1 MCRVRKRDKELR
13 RYSKLLLLE
22 VAVIVLMRFLIPVLS
37 NYPPYSEAIDFQLKI
52 EVLTHDQQYIL
63 LGIFALLLQTFFIKI
78 FFSDIF
84 KYIKKDPKDV
94 TIKET
99 EQVRLQCYKIPK
111 KLFFVQTVLLGIVLC
126 MLFSMVQISIILCIK
141 FLLIYFSFF
150 TASWVISMVLIR
162 SDLNAIIES
171 TYTINKNVTS
181 FGKKTKF
188 YKNLLLN
195 LIPFFIFIMITI
207 SLLGYSKVTEQNG
220 ENGYYYYKQAM
231 NDIDFDNETLETI
244 STKLD
249 NIPLRNSSD
258 YYFIIGSNEKKFSSN
273 SGNATNFFIEYANEF
288 LDQTDG
294 RVYEYY
300 GVEEQGYAKRIT
312 LQDSSSVLI
321 GFKYTTTNVEIM
333 TYFVGISIAAII
345 VYIII
350 LLIWTKNI
358 SKNISEISNRLTEIS
373 KKNNV
378 INESPLP
385 LLSNDELGDLTIAFN
400 KIQHLTQEYITQIKD
415 TQESLMESERLSSL
429 GQLIGGIA
437 HNLKTPIMSIA
448 GAAEGLNDLIKEYD
462 SSIDDPTVNSQDHH
476 EIASDM
482 STWIEKIKNYTE
494 YMSDIITAVK
504 GQAVVMSNEDDI
516 NFTISELVKRVTILM
531 KHELKNAIINLNTDI
546 KVDENLTLNGDVN
559 NLVQVINNMISN
571 AIQAYNGKENE
582 SIEFTI
588 TKDSKN
594 IIFSIEDHAGGLPD
608 KVTDKLFKE
617 MITTKGK
624 NGTGLGLYMSYST
637 IKAHFNGN
645 ITFDTKKGKGT
656 KFNIYIPM

>member
-1 MCRVRKRDKELR
+1 MKNLKLR
-13 RYSKLLLLE
+13 IYSKLLLLE

-207 SLLGYSKVTEQNG
+207 SLLGYSKVSEQNG

-373 KKNNV
+373 KKDNV

>member
-1 MCRVRKRDKELR
+1 MKNLKLR
-13 RYSKLLLLE
+13 IYSKLLLLE

-63 LGIFALLLQTFFIKI
+63 LGIFSLLLQTFFIKI

-373 KKNNV
+373 KKDNV

>member
-1 MCRVRKRDKELR
+1 MKNLKLR
-13 RYSKLLLLE
+13 IYSKLLLLE

-150 TASWVISMVLIR
+150 TASWVISIVLIR

-321 GFKYTTTNVEIM
+321 GFKYTTTNVEII

-373 KKNNV
+373 KKDNV

>member
-1 MCRVRKRDKELR
+1 MKNLKLR
-13 RYSKLLLLE
+13 IYSKLLLLE

-220 ENGYYYYKQAM
+220 ENGYYYYKKAM

-373 KKNNV
+373 KRNNV

-415 TQESLMESERLSSL
+415 TQELLMESERLSSL

>member
-1 MCRVRKRDKELR
+1 MKNLKLR
-13 RYSKLLLLE
+13 IYSKLLLLE

-571 AIQAYNGKENE
+571 AIQAYNGKEN
-582 SIEFTI
+582 IEFTI

>member
-1 MCRVRKRDKELR
+1 MKNLKLR
-13 RYSKLLLLE
+13 IYSKLLLLE

-37 NYPPYSEAIDFQLKI
+37 NYPPYSETIDFQLKI

>member
-1 MCRVRKRDKELR
+1 MKNLKLR
-13 RYSKLLLLE
+13 IYSKLLLLE

-333 TYFVGISIAAII
+333 TYFACISIAAII

-373 KKNNV
+373 KKDNV

-437 HNLKTPIMSIA
+437 HNLKTAIMSIA

>member
-1 MCRVRKRDKELR
+1 MKNLKLR
-13 RYSKLLLLE
+13 IYSKLLLLE

-494 YMSDIITAVK
+494 YMADIITAVK

>member
-1 MCRVRKRDKELR
+1 MKNLKLR
-13 RYSKLLLLE
+13 IYSKLLLLE

-594 IIFSIEDHAGGLPD
+594 IIFSIEDHAGGMPD

>member
-1 MCRVRKRDKELR
+1 MKNLKLR
-13 RYSKLLLLE
+13 IYSKLLLLE
-22 VAVIVLMRFLIPVLS
+22 VAVIVLMRFLIHVLS

>member
-1 MCRVRKRDKELR
+1 MKNLKLR
-13 RYSKLLLLE
+13 IYSKLLLLE

-37 NYPPYSEAIDFQLKI
+37 NYAPYSEAIDFQLKI

>member
-1 MCRVRKRDKELR
+1 MKNLKLR
-13 RYSKLLLLE
+13 IYSKLLLLE
-22 VAVIVLMRFLIPVLS
+22 VAVIALMRFLIPVLS

-111 KLFFVQTVLLGIVLC
+111 KLFFLQTVLLGIVLC

>member
-1 MCRVRKRDKELR
+1 MKNLKLR
-13 RYSKLLLLE
+13 IYSKLLLLE

-126 MLFSMVQISIILCIK
+126 ILFSMVQISIILCIK

-150 TASWVISMVLIR
+150 TASCVISMVLIR

-350 LLIWTKNI
+350 LLIWAKNI

-373 KKNNV
+373 KKDNV

>member
-1 MCRVRKRDKELR
+1 MKNLKLR
-13 RYSKLLLLE
+13 IYSKLLLLE

-99 EQVRLQCYKIPK
+99 EPVRLQCYKIPK

>member
-1 MCRVRKRDKELR
+1 MKNLKLR
-13 RYSKLLLLE
+13 IYSKLLLLE

-195 LIPFFIFIMITI
+195 LIPFFIFIMIAI

>member
-1 MCRVRKRDKELR
+1 MKNLKLR
-13 RYSKLLLLE
+13 IYSKLLLLE

-645 ITFDTKKGKGT
+645 ITFDTKRGKGT

>member
-1 MCRVRKRDKELR
+1 MKNLKLR
-13 RYSKLLLLE
+13 IYSKLLLLE

-516 NFTISELVKRVTILM
+516 NFTISELVKGVTILM

>member
-1 MCRVRKRDKELR
+1 MKNLKLR
-13 RYSKLLLLE
+13 IYSKLLLLE

-63 LGIFALLLQTFFIKI
+63 LGIFALLLQTFFIKL

>member
-1 MCRVRKRDKELR
+1 MKNLKLR
-13 RYSKLLLLE
+13 IYSKLLLLE

-516 NFTISELVKRVTILM
+516 KFTISELVKRVTILM

>member
-1 MCRVRKRDKELR
+1 MKNLKLR
-13 RYSKLLLLE
+13 IYIKLLLLE

>member
-1 MCRVRKRDKELR
+1 MKNLKLR
-13 RYSKLLLLE
+13 IYSKLLLLE

-321 GFKYTTTNVEIM
+321 GFEYTTTNVEIM

-373 KKNNV
+373 KKDNV

>member
-1 MCRVRKRDKELR
+1 MKNLKLR
-13 RYSKLLLLE
+13 IYSKLLLLE

-52 EVLTHDQQYIL
+52 EVLSHDQQYIL

>member
-1 MCRVRKRDKELR
+1 MKNLKLR
-13 RYSKLLLLE
+13 IYSKLLLLE

>member
-1 MCRVRKRDKELR
+1 MKNLKLR
-13 RYSKLLLLE
+13 IYSKLLLLE

-99 EQVRLQCYKIPK
+99 EQVRFQCYKIPK

>member
-1 MCRVRKRDKELR
+1 MKNLKLR
-13 RYSKLLLLE
+13 IYSKLLLLE

-52 EVLTHDQQYIL
+52 EVLSHDQQYIL
-63 LGIFALLLQTFFIKI
+63 LGIFALLLQTVFIKI

-373 KKNNV
+373 KKDNV

>member
-1 MCRVRKRDKELR
+1 MKNLKLR
-13 RYSKLLLLE
+13 IYSKLLLLE

-207 SLLGYSKVTEQNG
+207 SLLEYSKVTEQNG

-373 KKNNV
+373 KKDNV

>member
-1 MCRVRKRDKELR
+1 MKNLKLR
-13 RYSKLLLLE
+13 IYSKLLLLE

-373 KKNNV
+373 KKDNV

-462 SSIDDPTVNSQDHH
+462 SSIDDPTVNSQDQH

>member
-1 MCRVRKRDKELR
+1 MKNLKLR
-13 RYSKLLLLE
+13 IYSKLLLLE

-207 SLLGYSKVTEQNG
+207 LLLGYSKVTEQNG

>member
-1 MCRVRKRDKELR
+1 MKNLKLR
-13 RYSKLLLLE
+13 IYSKLLLLE

-373 KKNNV
+373 KKDNV

-582 SIEFTI
+582 SIEFII

>member
-1 MCRVRKRDKELR
+1 MKNLKLR
-13 RYSKLLLLE
+13 IYSKLLLLE

-516 NFTISELVKRVTILM
+516 NFTISELLKRVTILM

>member
-1 MCRVRKRDKELR
+1 MKNLKLR
-13 RYSKLLLLE
+13 IYSKLLLLE

-273 SGNATNFFIEYANEF
+273 SGNATNFLIEYANEF

-373 KKNNV
+373 KKDNV

>member
-1 MCRVRKRDKELR
+1 MKNLKLR
-13 RYSKLLLLE
+13 IYSKLLLLE

-531 KHELKNAIINLNTDI
+531 NHELKNAIINLNTDI

>member
-1 MCRVRKRDKELR
+1 MKNLKLR
-13 RYSKLLLLE
+13 IYSKLLLLE

-358 SKNISEISNRLTEIS
+358 SKNISEISNRLSEIS
-373 KKNNV
+373 KKDNV

>member
-1 MCRVRKRDKELR
+1 MKNLKLR
-13 RYSKLLLLE
+13 IYSKLLLLE

-220 ENGYYYYKQAM
+220 ENGYHYYKQAM

-415 TQESLMESERLSSL
+415 TQKSLMESERLSSL

>member
-1 MCRVRKRDKELR
+1 MKNLKLR
-13 RYSKLLLLE
+13 IYSKLLLLE

-63 LGIFALLLQTFFIKI
+63 LGIFALLLQTCFIKI

-373 KKNNV
+373 KKDNV

>member
-1 MCRVRKRDKELR
+1 MKNLKLR
-13 RYSKLLLLE
+13 IYSKLLLLE

-207 SLLGYSKVTEQNG
+207 SLLGYSRVTEQNG

>member
-1 MCRVRKRDKELR
+1 MKNLKLR
-13 RYSKLLLLE
+13 IYSKLLLLE

-37 NYPPYSEAIDFQLKI
+37 NYAPYSEAIDFQLKI

-373 KKNNV
+373 KKDNV

>member
-1 MCRVRKRDKELR
+1 MKNLKLR
-13 RYSKLLLLE
+13 IYSKLLLLE

-111 KLFFVQTVLLGIVLC
+111 KLFFLQTVLLGIVLC

-373 KKNNV
+373 KKDNV